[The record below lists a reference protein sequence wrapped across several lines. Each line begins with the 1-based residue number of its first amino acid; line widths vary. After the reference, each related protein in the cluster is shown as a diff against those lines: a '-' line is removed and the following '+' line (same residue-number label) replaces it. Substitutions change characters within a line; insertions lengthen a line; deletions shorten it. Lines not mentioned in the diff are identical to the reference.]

1 MVENIFIQIGCFRFV
16 CLKIYLEN
24 IIYFPHL
31 NLCFVSE
38 PTVEKNLQ
46 RHRKSVG

>member
-16 CLKIYLEN
+16 CLNVIS
-24 IIYFPHL
+24 IIHFPHL
-31 NLCFVSE
+31 NLRFVSE